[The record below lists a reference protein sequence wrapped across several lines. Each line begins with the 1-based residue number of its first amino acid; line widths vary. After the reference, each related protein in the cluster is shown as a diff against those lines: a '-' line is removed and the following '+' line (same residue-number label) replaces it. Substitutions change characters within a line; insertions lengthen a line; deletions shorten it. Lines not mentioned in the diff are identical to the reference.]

1 MTKIIRAGQADA
13 LDDIQAAQRHFRE
26 QIAALTD
33 AVRQLSGH
41 AQIGPGPVI
50 NDPLSAPY
58 VLWVNFYT
66 GSDTFVSGSYSTSG
80 SATERIELQRL
91 ECGYT
96 PARPFKTLNR
106 AIIEAGIITAKS
118 YYQAPLGNNDL
129 VSIILMPGAST
140 VLNGNGA
147 ANVLEWEDGKE
158 PSDAEL
164 QAFNPAA
171 TGGII
176 LPRGC
181 SVTAMSSDLRKTIIR
196 PDSVPPPADEAADRS
211 NRRSIVKMT
220 GTGYYWGIT
229 FMDKVGFNQSHHLLH
244 CFEFASQAE
253 LDEFYGKI
261 IQAFAGPANT
271 GGLDPALAVTRNAEF
286 EIVGPRPAS
295 GNQAVSTDTTTSA
308 SPYIFNCSIRSNFG
322 ICGVLGDGNKATG
335 FRSIVLAQFTG
346 VSLQRDLSCWQKYV
360 SAQNPQW
367 GNYFANYADYIG
379 TDPDDVR
386 MHPNRRSFHI
396 RAVNDAIMQE
406 VSVFAIGQGIHHW
419 TQSGGELTITNSN
432 SNFGGCAALAEGYKN
447 TAFAADRNWNIGTLR
462 VATNLSEKRNNVRK
476 IYLGTIAET
485 TANNATTLTLEA
497 ALADGLNTP
506 GQPQILD
513 RDGYSLVPSSY
524 LWVENPR
531 GEDYRALLTA
541 SPWSTGNPDQLVVSA
556 VFQNENGAK
565 PGDPILNSSG
575 VSTGQIW
582 PSLAGARVYV
592 RRLQDTRTTDE
603 RRYSLRC
610 NNTASRTR
618 TPVRDYVLQTTT
630 GQPGIAGTIPDTQLL
645 VVASAASIAP
655 EGSGVIRSASVEL
668 RRANAVNTWTSGGF
682 YRIGDAVRHQS
693 KTWSCKKQ
701 NSDASFD
708 LNKWEEAFA
717 HMEEGY
723 RPEDFWKNAQPA
735 IVFDNDT
742 DPLDATISCGYNLT
756 TVWATDLK
764 IQRQYRSA
772 VDYLALH
779 SLLVGLGFSSGN
791 AHTIL
796 LPRLSSSRERNPNSA
811 LDGIGAPAGAANG
824 WNNWA
829 IEFRRPSNIRLFG
842 HAWEWSGFLNYT
854 KALPEYQLEL
864 SPVNKFTYYFTNK
877 NGGRVYG
884 SGFNEEGFIVTPQG
898 LQDLATGNE
907 ITFENL
913 GDRDV
918 PIDEID
924 FPTSFQSLNVGTLT
938 VGTQLNLTGSVT
950 GSPSWT
956 GGFGGVLPA
965 LPDATTGQKGIA
977 EFATGLEAQEF
988 NRPDLIISPATLIQ
1002 AIGDAVKNVVNL
1014 RLSFSST
1021 SPVPS
1026 TNQPTTSN
1034 LVATTLY
1041 VHPYNGNE
1049 IALYSTATERWQVV
1063 RFSGVQSFSLSP
1075 ASSANTNYDIYL
1087 YNDGSALAPELKAAF
1102 VAWPSDNAPP
1112 TRGDRDGV
1120 PVRNGIPSQRL
1131 VGVLRTTS
1139 AGTSTINLGGT
1150 IVGSNSANFPKIY
1163 LANLYNLY
1171 DARACYFFGSYWNVE
1186 ASSWS
1191 TVPSSVYSEKPRIA
1205 WVQAGDSLVTAFLD
1219 IYNNP
1224 LVGGNTKRDGAIVYV
1239 APGVNRDSGPPD
1251 DAFYGECMYENSTA
1265 TSQWSR
1271 SASANDP
1278 DPLSKLRPG
1287 FNQIYYLYRQFS
1299 SGLDGNDGKSRINE
1313 HAAHGMIV
1321 VVKV

>member
-1 MTKIIRAGQADA
+1 MTKIIRAGQPGA
-13 LDDIQAAQRHFRE
+13 LDHIQAAQAIFRR

-33 AVRQLSGH
+33 AVRQLGGN
-41 AQIGPGPVI
+41 AEIGPGAVI

-96 PARPFKTLNR
+96 PSRPFKTLNR

-129 VSIILMPGAST
+129 VSIVLMPGATT

-147 ANVLEWEDGKE
+147 ALVLEWENGKE

-181 SVTAMSSDLRKTIIR
+181 SVVAMSSDLRKTIIR
-196 PDSVPPPADEAADRS
+196 PESVPASADEAADAS
-211 NRRSIVKMT
+211 NRRSIFKMT
-220 GTGYYWGIT
+220 GTGYYWGLT
-229 FMDKVGFNQSHHLLH
+229 FMDKVGSTSSHHLLH
-244 CFEFASQAE
+244 CFEFASQTE

-261 IQAFAGPANT
+261 RQAFGGANNT
-271 GGLDPALAVTRNAEF
+271 GGLDLALAVTRNAEF

-295 GNQAVSTDTTTSA
+295 GNQTINTDTTISA
-308 SPYIFNCSIRSNFG
+308 SPYIFNCSIRSNYG
-322 ICGVLGDGNKATG
+322 LCGVYGDGAKATG

-346 VSLQRDLSCWQKYV
+346 VSLQRDLSCWQKYIANQ
-360 SAQNPQW
+360 SPQW

-419 TQSGGELTITNSN
+419 VQSGGELTITNSN
-432 SNFGGCAALAEGYKN
+432 SNFGGCAALAEGYKS
-447 TAFAADRNWNIGTLR
+447 TAFAADSSWNIGTIR

-476 IYLGTIAET
+476 IYLGTINEA
-485 TANNATTLTLEA
+485 TANNATTLTLTA
-497 ALADGLNTP
+497 PLAQGTNVPT
-506 GQPQILD
+506 QPQILD

-531 GEDYRALLTA
+531 GDDYRALLTS
-541 SPWSTGNPDQLVVSA
+541 SPWNTANPDRLVVSA
-556 VFQNENGAK
+556 AFQNENGDK
-565 PGDPILNSSG
+565 PGDPILNSQG
-575 VSTGQIW
+575 LETGQVW
-582 PSLAGARVYV
+582 PSLAGSRVYV
-592 RRLQDTRTTDE
+592 RRLQDSRTADE
-603 RRYSLRC
+603 RKYSLRC
-610 NNTASRTR
+610 NNTQARTR
-618 TPVRDYVLQTTT
+618 TPVRDYVLQTTPGT
-630 GQPGIAGTIPDTQLL
+630 GGITGSIPETQLL
-645 VVASAASIAP
+645 VVATAASISP
-655 EGSGVIRSASVEL
+655 EGAGVTRAASVEI
-668 RRANAVNTWTSGGF
+668 RRANAVNTWASGTF
-682 YRIGDAVRHQS
+682 YRIGDAVRYQS

-701 NSDASFD
+701 NSDAAFD
-708 LNKWEEAFA
+708 QNKWEEAYA
-717 HMEEGY
+717 HMEEGF
-723 RPEDFWKNAQPA
+723 RPEDFWKNTQPA
-735 IVFDNDT
+735 VIFDNDT

-756 TVWATDLK
+756 TVWATDAK
-764 IQRQYRSA
+764 VQAQYRSA
-772 VDYLALH
+772 VDYQGIH
-779 SLLVGLGFSSGN
+779 SLLVSLGFSAAN

-796 LPRLSSSRERNPNSA
+796 LPRLSTSRERNPNSA
-811 LDGIGAPAGAANG
+811 LDGIASPSGAANS

-884 SGFNEEGFIVTPQG
+884 SGFNEEGFLVTPQG

-918 PIDEID
+918 PIDQID

-938 VGTQLNLTGSVT
+938 VGTQLNLPSPMVVT
-950 GSPSWT
+950 GSPTWE
-956 GGFGGVLPA
+956 GGYGGVLPA
-965 LPDATTGQKGIA
+965 LPAATTAQSGIA

-988 NRPDLIISPATLIQ
+988 ARADRMISPATLIQ
-1002 AIGDAVKNVVNL
+1002 AIGDAVKSVVNL
-1014 RLSFSST
+1014 RLSLSASSA
-1021 SPVPS
+1021 VPS
-1026 TNQPTTSN
+1026 GNQLNATN
-1034 LVATTLY
+1034 LY
-1041 VHPYNGNE
+1041 IHPFNGNE
-1049 IALYSTATERWQVV
+1049 IALYSTQSLRWQVV
-1063 RFSGVQSFSLSP
+1063 RFSGVQTFSLAA
-1075 ASSANTNYDIYL
+1075 ASSANTNYDVYL
-1087 YNDGSALAPELKAAF
+1087 YNDLANGGTTLNPLLKVDF
-1102 VAWPSDNAPP
+1102 VAWPGNNTPP
-1112 TRGDRDGV
+1112 TRGNQDGV
-1120 PVRNGIPSQRL
+1120 PVKNGNPARRL
-1131 VGVLRTTS
+1131 VGVLRTTT
-1139 AGTSTINLGGT
+1139 AGTSTIDLGGA
-1150 IVGSNSANFPKIY
+1150 ISGANSANFPKIY
-1163 LANLYNLY
+1163 LSNLFNLY
-1171 DARACYFFGSYWNVE
+1171 DARATYFFANG
-1186 ASSWS
+1186 SSWDAP
-1191 TVPSSVYSEKPRIA
+1191 TSVGSEPGPWATPPTSVFPTNPKISF
-1205 WVQAGDSLVTAFLD
+1205 VQASETLVTAFLD

-1224 LVGGNTKRDGAIVYV
+1224 PDNPVIAYV
-1239 APGVNRDSGPPD
+1239 APGIDTTSGPPS
-1251 DAFYGECMYENSTA
+1251 DAFYGECQTNNTTA
-1265 TSQWSR
+1265 GSQWAR
-1271 SASANDP
+1271 SMN
-1278 DPLSKLRPG
+1278 PG
-1287 FNQIYYLYRQFS
+1287 LHEIFYLYRQFS
-1299 SGLDGNDGKSRINE
+1299 FNPGTTPAVSVINE
-1313 HAAHGMIV
+1313 HEAHGMIV
-1321 VVKV
+1321 TIKA